1 MDYSVKLLMMI
12 GEIKERQDEIA
23 ELVYNIDISLRIGI
37 NTETKRFAI
46 LIGESTVVEVN
57 TVDNIITLLERLEN
71 ESF

>member
-1 MDYSVKLLMMI
+1 MDYSV
-12 GEIKERQDEIA
+12 
-23 ELVYNIDISLRIGI
+23 DISLRIGI
-37 NTETKRFAI
+37 NTETKRFAK